1 MKSFFMPYFM
11 VYLLVIL
18 FIGLI
23 KKRSN
28 GIKQRSTGS
37 FGGFGRSAQ
46 RERTTFNTTQSASK
60 TMKPTTQRLTGK
72 GLPIP
77 IFVNNSFGMGKEHDD
92 FITDEKKK
100 YARAEFTSKYDDKR
114 IDCDLDERVFGP
126 KNQNKDVF

>member
-1 MKSFFMPYFM
+1 MKSFLMPYFM

-18 FIGLI
+18 FIGFI
-23 KKRSN
+23 KKKSN
-28 GIKQRSTGS
+28 GTKQRSTES

-72 GLPIP
+72 GFPIP

-100 YARAEFTSKYDDKR
+100 YARPDFISKNDDR
-114 IDCDLDERVFGP
+114 GIDCELDERIFGP